1 MNIGSMV
8 ITGTVMLILFGG
20 FQVFAQTNQP
30 QQQGHWQMFV
40 NNGGDGATAW
50 KFNPETGES
59 YYCQQT
65 ASHRRTL
72 SCHETKSCLREIS
85 FKFDDEDNENED

>member
-1 MNIGSMV
+1 MNIRSMV

-50 KFNPETGES
+50 KSRRPTKVIIAIG
-59 YYCQQT
+59 QT
-65 ASHRRTL
+65 VSHRRTL
-72 SCHETKSCLREIS
+72 SCHETKNCLREIS
-85 FKFDDEDNENED
+85 FKFDDEDDENED

>member
-1 MNIGSMV
+1 MNIRSIV

-59 YYCQQT
+59 YYCHRT
-65 ASHRRTL
+65 NCFASQNSVVPR
-72 SCHETKSCLREIS
+72 
-85 FKFDDEDNENED
+85 N

>member
-1 MNIGSMV
+1 MNIRSMV

-20 FQVFAQTNQP
+20 FQVFASQTNQP

-59 YYCQQT
+59 YYCHRT
-65 ASHRRTL
+65 NCFASQNSVVPR
-72 SCHETKSCLREIS
+72 
-85 FKFDDEDNENED
+85 N